1 MFTSTNNHC
10 FGRKSNPIEI
20 LSESGIGVV
29 EYLVPMGDVFS
40 CSAEFSPS
48 ISGYDYMVAA
58 WGDSSFYT
66 FNLAEKVWMAL
77 GLSPRC
83 VGNDQQR
90 LAYDDLGLPEF
101 GVAEEEVSNEYYG
114 SSKRS
119 INWKMS
125 NEYLCQYLWLRSSR
139 GVRVFY
145 YSIQL
150 DDVPKIRTIM
160 NGEPHVV
167 MQPTEG
173 VAWYELDIRKHNG
186 GLYIPSALGFS
197 RSCYAR
203 TLPRTN
209 CRKSFMTG

>member
-1 MFTSTNNHC
+1 
-10 FGRKSNPIEI
+10 
-20 LSESGIGVV
+20 
-29 EYLVPMGDVFS
+29 
-40 CSAEFSPS
+40 
-48 ISGYDYMVAA
+48 
-58 WGDSSFYT
+58 
-66 FNLAEKVWMAL
+66 
-77 GLSPRC
+77 
-83 VGNDQQR
+83 
-90 LAYDDLGLPEF
+90 
-101 GVAEEEVSNEYYG
+101 
-114 SSKRS
+114 
-119 INWKMS
+119 MS
-125 NEYLCQYLWLRSSR
+125 NEYLYQYLWLRSSR